1 MTLASTARRRQQR
14 PGHQPEVNLVL
25 AVLTVLT
32 LLAAAAVTV
41 LVVQRVN
48 TPPQVDAELLPA
60 AADAY
65 SGIVGF
71 DNTAS
76 GSSRQELFAVV
87 TRDLR
92 AQMQADLAAQVVP
105 SYLEVSATSRV
116 EDVTVGLQSVHDDQS
131 GAVVIGYGTFV
142 AGSAV
147 PESAFPESAV
157 PGQQGTPE
165 ASQCAVI
172 ADGDGTRDSAA
183 LDLRPP
189 WRAPCPGSD
198 SGH

>member
-1 MTLASTARRRQQR
+1 
-14 PGHQPEVNLVL
+14 
-25 AVLTVLT
+25 
-32 LLAAAAVTV
+32 
-41 LVVQRVN
+41 
-48 TPPQVDAELLPA
+48 
-60 AADAY
+60 
-65 SGIVGF
+65 
-71 DNTAS
+71 
-76 GSSRQELFAVV
+76 
-87 TRDLR
+87 
-92 AQMQADLAAQVVP
+92 
-105 SYLEVSATSRV
+105 V

-147 PESAFPESAV
+147 PESVVPESPLPESAV

-165 ASQCAVI
+165 ASECAVI